1 MKVGEKV
8 MVIEDNRPA
17 FVTIEEIHKISVK
30 VEERKGYLI
39 RKNDVWTRE
48 KILSYFANEIEDD
61 TEDDE
66 LETIDIYD
74 DFIEI
79 HETTNEILEKLI
91 KVGDLQSLVEIE
103 HLLDEKKEYARQR
116 DITEKINEIVK
127 SSEAFNV
134 IEEEEEDHDS
144 DSSG

>member
-103 HLLDEKKEYARQR
+103 HLLGEKKEYVRQR